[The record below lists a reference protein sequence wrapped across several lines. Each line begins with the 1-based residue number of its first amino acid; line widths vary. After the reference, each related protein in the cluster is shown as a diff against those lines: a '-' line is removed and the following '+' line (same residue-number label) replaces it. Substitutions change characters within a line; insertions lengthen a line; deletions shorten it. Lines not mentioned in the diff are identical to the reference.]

1 MKIID
6 ITHADTG
13 KTRTDGRYPLRIG
26 STVEFY
32 IAPTIGNTM
41 LLSYVADNQGLP
53 KEGILHTSIVKN
65 IVETD
70 TVIAVYTR
78 NSVYYFEKGD

>member
-1 MKIID
+1 
-6 ITHADTG
+6 
-13 KTRTDGRYPLRIG
+13 
-26 STVEFY
+26 
-32 IAPTIGNTM
+32 M